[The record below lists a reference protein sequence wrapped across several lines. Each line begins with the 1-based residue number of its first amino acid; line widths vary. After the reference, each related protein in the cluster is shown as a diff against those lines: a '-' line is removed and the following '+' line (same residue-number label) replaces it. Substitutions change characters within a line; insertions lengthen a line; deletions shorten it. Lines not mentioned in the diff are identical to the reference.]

1 MLDIELMLA
10 CLTLCYSDVTGAHH
24 RPPIWSG
31 DRGEELL
38 TLLAI
43 MDYPTSFMKKWGKK
57 DHLKHCSFFKEKAAI
72 EVYLV
77 VLKRDRIAFRGK
89 NFYIKGKSTFR
100 AFCKIEEPAA
110 VCISPAPH
118 SILVSSYNIS
128 TQVFRRWCWSAC
140 FLSYYSSSALTLFE
154 NYSNCHIWMLA
165 FSNNFCP
172 IKTGNTVWPQASSF
186 QKVPKMDHFWHFLL
200 TFVHSKCKC
209 SSLRS
214 QCWVRLFLWFSNTV
228 YLQKVRFLDN
238 LIDQIFHSER

>member
-38 TLLAI
+38 TLAI

-140 FLSYYSSSALTLFE
+140 FLSYYSSSALVVKYFFFVAFFVPRVFQSCDDELHVL
-154 NYSNCHIWMLA
+154 YS
-165 FSNNFCP
+165 
-172 IKTGNTVWPQASSF
+172 SS
-186 QKVPKMDHFWHFLL
+186 DD
-200 TFVHSKCKC
+200 VHSCDAPNIQYIFCWKEGGLRDRC
-209 SSLRS
+209 SG
-214 QCWVRLFLWFSNTV
+214 
-228 YLQKVRFLDN
+228 
-238 LIDQIFHSER
+238 